1 MKNRTTIECVNPVSN
16 SLCFGVHWGAIS
28 HNDLFGETNE
38 FVDLDGGCIA
48 FDKKDRYLFMVYFG
62 NLEEKGIKHSG
73 DDLVGDEWID
83 NEADNETI
91 CINLS
96 ELEPKVKKLFF
107 VLNSYKG
114 HKLTSI
120 PFIRLRV
127 YQGDF
132 NQVDKVLAQF
142 DVENNSKFS
151 GATSVIMG
159 RLCRKPDGW
168 KFVAIGE
175 PTRDRHIRDIIT
187 TIKKRF
193 LN

>member
-1 MKNRTTIECVNPVSN
+1 
-16 SLCFGVHWGAIS
+16 
-28 HNDLFGETNE
+28 
-38 FVDLDGGCIA
+38 
-48 FDKKDRYLFMVYFG
+48 
-62 NLEEKGIKHSG
+62 
-73 DDLVGDEWID
+73 
-83 NEADNETI
+83 
-91 CINLS
+91 
-96 ELEPKVKKLFF
+96 
-107 VLNSYKG
+107 
-114 HKLTSI
+114 
-120 PFIRLRV
+120 
-127 YQGDF
+127 
-132 NQVDKVLAQF
+132 LAQF